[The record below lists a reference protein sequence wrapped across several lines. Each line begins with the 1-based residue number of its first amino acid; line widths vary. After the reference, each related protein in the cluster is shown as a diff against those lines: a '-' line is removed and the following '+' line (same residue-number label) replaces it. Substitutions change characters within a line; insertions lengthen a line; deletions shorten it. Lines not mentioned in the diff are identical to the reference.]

1 MFRIAL
7 NLVARGG
14 KNFYFFLPEKKLF
27 LLNHNVVY
35 RLRKYA
41 VGYDFD
47 YNFSRACEKQQ
58 LGRLPFNDH
67 LFLACAIDEK
77 FSTKQKKTSH
87 FENKKKNTDDE

>member
-1 MFRIAL
+1 MVKIFI
-7 NLVARGG
+7 
-14 KNFYFFLPEKKLF
+14 FFLPEKKLF

-77 FSTKQKKTSH
+77 FSTKQKKKTSH